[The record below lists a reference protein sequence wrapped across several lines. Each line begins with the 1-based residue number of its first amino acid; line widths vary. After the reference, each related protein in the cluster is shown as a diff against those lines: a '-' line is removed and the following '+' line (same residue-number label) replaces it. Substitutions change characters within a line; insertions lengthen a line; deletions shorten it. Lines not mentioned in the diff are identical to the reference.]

1 MKYKLIAF
9 YVSSHGFGHMTR
21 CLAMIEELLEKTEY
35 RIYLV
40 CGEFQN
46 NFAKSFLKNHEDRI
60 IFNDVCTDIGL
71 INLQNTLKVNSKVL
85 EESLLHFISSWET
98 IVESEAQFL
107 SRFDVHYVMSD
118 ISPIGALVGKKT
130 KIKIIGISNFT
141 WVEQYEYLGIDK
153 EIIEEFKTAYSNFD
167 YFIEYP
173 LAVPMDNLKIPKKS
187 IGFITRNI
195 GLDRVNGIKETYGKS
210 IFVTCGKSANLK
222 NISIK
227 NYDGT
232 IFKTSGID
240 ILGSNKVIKLPVDT
254 LDTQNYIAASD
265 IVISK
270 AGWSTISEAV
280 VANKKLVLIERED
293 VLEDSHNIQ
302 QLKNQNTVISIK
314 EEELKNLD
322 IMDIEQR
329 IDQSVQLGAVN
340 KINESDESILDILGI
355 NDYSLVK

>member
-1 MKYKLIAF
+1 MEYKWIAF

-21 CLAMIEELLEKTEY
+21 CLAIIEEVLEKTDY
-35 RIYLV
+35 HIYLV

-46 NFAKSFLKNHEDRI
+46 NFAKSYLKNYEDRM

-71 INLQNTLKVNSKVL
+71 INFQNTLKVNNKEL
-85 EESLLHFISSWET
+85 EEELWHFINSWET
-98 IVESEAQFL
+98 IVEKESQFL
-107 SRFDVHYVMSD
+107 SKYDIHHLVSD
-118 ISPIGALVGKKT
+118 ISPIGALVGKTLKV
-130 KIKIIGISNFT
+130 KNIGISNFT

-153 EIIEEFKTAYSNFD
+153 DIIKEFKIAYSKFD

-173 LAVPMDNLKIPKKS
+173 LALHMGNLMIPKKN
-187 IGFITRNI
+187 IGFITRKI
-195 GLDRVNGIKETYGKS
+195 GLNRVNEIKETYGKS

-232 IFKTSGID
+232 IFTTSGID
-240 ILGSNKVIKLPVDT
+240 ILGSNKVIKLPVDI

-270 AGWSTISEAV
+270 AGWSTISETV

-302 QLKNQNTVISIK
+302 QLKQQNRAISIK
-314 EEELKNLD
+314 EEELENID
-322 IMDIEQR
+322 ILDIEQR
-329 IDQSVQLGAVN
+329 IDKSVHLGVVN
-340 KINESDESILDILGI
+340 KIRENEESILDILVS
-355 NDYSLVK
+355 NAHSLI

>member
-1 MKYKLIAF
+1 MKYKWIAF

-21 CLAMIEELLEKTEY
+21 CLAIIEEVLEKTDY

-46 NFAKSFLKNHEDRI
+46 NFAKNYLMNYEDRI
-60 IFNDVCTDIGL
+60 IFSDVCTDIGL
-71 INLQNTLKVNSKVL
+71 INFQNTLKINNKEL
-85 EESLLHFISSWET
+85 EENLWHFINSWET
-98 IVESEAQFL
+98 IVEKESQFL
-107 SRFDVHYVMSD
+107 SKFDIHHIVSD
-118 ISPIGALVGKKT
+118 ISPIGALVGKKL
-130 KIKIIGISNFT
+130 KAKNIGISNFT
-141 WVEQYEYLGIDK
+141 WVEQYESLGIDK
-153 EIIEEFKTAYSNFD
+153 DIIEEFKIAYSNFD

-173 LAVPMDNLKIPKKS
+173 LALPMDNLNIPKKS
-187 IGFITRNI
+187 IGFITRKIELN
-195 GLDRVNGIKETYGKS
+195 RVNEIKETYGKS
-210 IFVTCGKSANLK
+210 IFVTCGRSANLK

-232 IFKTSGID
+232 IFTTSGID

-265 IVISK
+265 IIISK

-302 QLKNQNTVISIK
+302 QLKQQNRAISIK
-314 EEELKNLD
+314 EEELENID
-322 IMDIEQR
+322 ILDIEQR
-329 IDQSVQLGAVN
+329 IDKSVQLGVVN
-340 KINESDESILDILGI
+340 KIRENEESILNILGI
-355 NDYSLVK
+355 NAHSLV